1 MGFLSRIGGV
11 AKKAGTAASKVT
23 NGFQNRLGKIQ
34 NVANRAS
41 GLVGSVQ
48 NVTKAGG
55 ALKNAANDAKGVFSR
70 RGP

>member
-1 MGFLSRIGGV
+1 MGFLSNIGGMV
-11 AKKAGTAASKVT
+11 KKAGAAAGRVT
-23 NGFQNRLGKIQ
+23 SGIQSRIGKIQ